1 MKYGKTCDILGVH
14 TAVTDMGKTISFLEE
29 HLSELRGQYI
39 CVANV
44 HTTVM
49 AKENKKYREIQNNAA
64 MVLPDGK
71 PLSVMERRYGH
82 ADAEKVSGPDLMPEL
97 FRLSEK
103 KGYTHYFYGSTKQTL
118 RELEKK
124 IKQQYPGL
132 KIAGMYAPPF
142 RKLTKEEDAQIIEKI
157 NAAAPDFL
165 WVGLGAPKQEIWMAG
180 HENKFPSVMIGVGA
194 GFDFLAGTVK
204 RAPLWMQRSGLEWLH
219 RLFQDPGRL
228 WKRYVV
234 TNTKFI
240 WYMIKQRN
248 EIYGRQ

>member
-1 MKYGKTCDILGVH
+1 MKYRKTCNILGVH
-14 TAVTDMGKTISFLEE
+14 TAVTDMGKTVSFLEE

-82 ADAEKVSGPDLMPEL
+82 ADAGKVSSPDLMAE
-97 FRLSEK
+97 
-103 KGYTHYFYGSTKQTL
+103 
-118 RELEKK
+118 
-124 IKQQYPGL
+124 
-132 KIAGMYAPPF
+132 
-142 RKLTKEEDAQIIEKI
+142 
-157 NAAAPDFL
+157 
-165 WVGLGAPKQEIWMAG
+165 

-240 WYMIKQRN
+240 GYMIKQRK
-248 EIYGRQ
+248 EIHGRQ